1 MVEMKRYHE
10 TSIKKKKKKKKEKR
24 KKKKK
29 SSICSYKIRHNSIYS
44 CVILTYQV
52 VGTRN
57 T

>member
-10 TSIKKKKKKKKEKR
+10 TSIKKKKEKR